1 MSVRKMLR
9 NATVL
14 GVSAAL
20 VFAGSTA
27 ANAAPKTV
35 EVSVI
40 SSTSGGLKPF
50 GDAYVAGLEW
60 GLNYFTKGT
69 MVVNNQKIVLTK
81 YDDGGLPDT
90 ATTHFKTAVGKKS
103 QIVVGTVSSG
113 VALALSPLA
122 AQNKVLYISGP
133 AKMFLITQKGSP
145 FANKYTF
152 RSGVQTEQDL
162 IPIKGAL
169 GNSVAGKRIVLFV
182 EDNVFGDAYISAA
195 PKLFPGATIIG
206 QKVTNTKSDYTA
218 DMLRLRQSNPDTVF
232 VAWSNTNT
240 ATAMWGAMRQQ
251 GILGNITV
259 VTGLANTAAYGAV
272 GPLTTFG
279 NLVFSSSYFP
289 GVSTNNIGNALR
301 ADYRKANPSAAPF
314 YGEDLF
320 TPDGVTAAQMVVRAL
335 SMKANKKTGTTSV
348 DAMVKGLEGWR
359 FTSMKGVTQIRKDD
373 HALIQPMYQS
383 RLERDGANWIPKLVK
398 LYPNAAPPLN

>member
-14 GVSAAL
+14 GVSVAL

-27 ANAAPKTV
+27 ANAAPKNV

-69 MVVNNQKIVLTK
+69 MVVNNQKIVVTK

-90 ATTHFKTAVGKKS
+90 AVTHFKTAVGKKS
-103 QIVVGTVSSG
+103 PIVVGTVSSG
-113 VALALSPLA
+113 VALALAPLA
-122 AQNKVLYISGP
+122 EQNKVLYISGP
-133 AKMFLITQKGSP
+133 AKMFLITQKGSQ
-145 FANKYTF
+145 FSNKYTF

-182 EDNVFGDAYISAA
+182 EDNAFGDAYISAA
-195 PKLFPGATIIG
+195 PKLFPGATVIG
-206 QKVTNTKSDYTA
+206 QKVTGTKSDYTS
-218 DMLRLRQSNPDTVF
+218 DVLRLRQSNPDTVF
-232 VAWSNTNT
+232 VAWSNT
-240 ATAMWGAMRQQ
+240 ATSLAMWTAMRQQ
-251 GILGNITV
+251 GILGNINI
-259 VTGLANTAAYGAV
+259 VTGLAQTSAY
-272 GPLTTFG
+272 PIFG
-279 NLVFSSSYFP
+279 QLLGDRNVIYSSSYFP
-289 GVSTNNIGNALR
+289 GASTNAIGNALR
-301 ADYRKANPSAAPF
+301 ADYRRANPNAAPF

-320 TPDGVTAAQMVVRAL
+320 TPDGVTAAQMIVRAL
-335 SMKANKKTGTTSV
+335 GMKANKKTGTTSV
-348 DAMVKGLEGWR
+348 NSMIKGLENWR

-373 HALIQPMYQS
+373 HALIQPMYQT
-383 RLERDGANWIPKLVK
+383 RLERDGANFIPKLVK

>member
-1 MSVRKMLR
+1 MLR

-27 ANAAPKTV
+27 ANAAPKNV

-50 GDAYVAGLEW
+50 GDAYVGGLEW

-81 YDDGGLPDT
+81 YDDGGSPDA
-90 ATTHFKTAVGKKS
+90 ATTHFKTAVGKGSK
-103 QIVVGTVSSG
+103 IVVGTISSA
-113 VALALSPLA
+113 VAPVLANLS
-122 AQNKVLYISGP
+122 AQNQVLYISGP
-133 AKMFLITQKGSP
+133 AKNFAITTKGSP
-145 FANKYTF
+145 VSNKYTF

-169 GNSVAGKRIVLFV
+169 GNSFVGKRIVLFV
-182 EDNVFGDAYISAA
+182 EDNAFGDAYISAA
-195 PKLFPGATIIG
+195 PKLFPGAVVVG
-206 QKVTNTKSDYTA
+206 QKVTGTKSDFTTDA
-218 DMLRLRQSNPDTVF
+218 LRLKQSNPDTVF
-232 VAWSNTNT
+232 VAWSNTGT
-240 ATAMWGAMRQQ
+240 SLAMWTALRQQ
-251 GILGNITV
+251 GILGVTPL
-259 VTGLANTAAYGAV
+259 VTGLANTGVYNVLGTLIGERNVIYSA
-272 GPLTTFG
+272 
-279 NLVFSSSYFP
+279 SYFP
-289 GVSTNNIGNALR
+289 GASSNSIATALA
-301 ADYRKANPSAAPF
+301 ADYRKANPTAAPF

-320 TPDGVTAAQMVVRAL
+320 TPDGVTAAQMIVRAL

-348 DAMVKGLEGWR
+348 NAMIKGLENWK
-359 FTSMKGVTQIRKDD
+359 FTSVKGITQVRKDD
-373 HALIQPMYQS
+373 HALIQPMYQV
-383 RLERDGANWIPKLVK
+383 RLQREGANFVPKLVK

>member
-1 MSVRKMLR
+1 
-9 NATVL
+9 
-14 GVSAAL
+14 
-20 VFAGSTA
+20 
-27 ANAAPKTV
+27 
-35 EVSVI
+35 
-40 SSTSGGLKPF
+40 
-50 GDAYVAGLEW
+50 
-60 GLNYFTKGT
+60 

-133 AKMFLITQKGSP
+133 AKMFLITQKGSQ
-145 FANKYTF
+145 FSNKYTF

-335 SMKANKKTGTTSV
+335 SMKANKKTRTTSV
-348 DAMVKGLEGWR
+348 NAMVKGLEGWR

>member
-1 MSVRKMLR
+1 MLR

-20 VFAGSTA
+20 VFASSTA

-81 YDDGGLPDT
+81 YDDGGDPAT

-103 QIVVGTVSSG
+103 QIVVGTVSSA
-113 VALALSPLA
+113 VALAFAPLA

-133 AKMFLITQKGSP
+133 AKMFLITQKGSQ
-145 FANKYTF
+145 FSNKYTF

-169 GNSVAGKRIVLFV
+169 GNNFVGKRIVLFV
-182 EDNVFGDAYISAA
+182 EDNAFGDAYISAA
-195 PKLFPGATIIG
+195 PKIFPGAIIVG
-206 QKVTNTKSDYTA
+206 QKVTGTKSDYTA
-218 DMLRLRQSNPDTVF
+218 DVLRLRESNPDTVF
-232 VAWSNTNT
+232 VAWSNT
-240 ATAMWGAMRQQ
+240 ATSLAMWTAMRQQ
-251 GILGNITV
+251 GVLGKTNI
-259 VTGLANTAAYGAV
+259 VTGLAQTAAY
-272 GPLTTFG
+272 PIFG
-279 NLVFSSSYFP
+279 QLLGDSKVIYSSSYFP
-289 GVSTNNIGNALR
+289 GASTNAIGTALR
-301 ADYRKANPSAAPF
+301 ADYQKANPTQAPF

-320 TPDGVTAAQMVVRAL
+320 TPDGVTAAQMIVRAL
-335 SMKANKKTGTTSV
+335 SMKTNKKTGKTSV
-348 DAMVKGLEGWR
+348 NSMIAGLEGWR
-359 FTSMKGVTQIRKDD
+359 FTSMKGITQIRKDD
-373 HALIQPMYQS
+373 HALIQPMYQT
-383 RLERDGANWIPKLVK
+383 RLVREGSNFIPKLVK

>member
-69 MVVNNQKIVLTK
+69 MVVNNQKIVVTK

-113 VALALSPLA
+113 VALALAPLA
-122 AQNKVLYISGP
+122 SQNKVLYISGP
-133 AKMFLITQKGSP
+133 SKMFLITQKGSP

-169 GNSVAGKRIVLFV
+169 GNNFAGKRIVLFV
-182 EDNVFGDAYISAA
+182 EDNAFGDAYISAA
-195 PKLFPGATIIG
+195 PKIFPGATIIG
-206 QKVTNTKSDYTA
+206 QKVTGTKSDYTA
-218 DMLRLRQSNPDTVF
+218 DVLRLRQSNPDTVF
-232 VAWSNTNT
+232 VAWSNT
-240 ATAMWGAMRQQ
+240 ATSLAMWTAMRQQ
-251 GILGNITV
+251 GILGNISI
-259 VTGLANTAAYGAV
+259 VTGLAQTAAY
-272 GPLTTFG
+272 PIFG
-279 NLVFSSSYFP
+279 QLLGDRNVIYSSSYFP
-289 GVSTNNIGNALR
+289 GASTNNIGNALR
-301 ADYRKANPSAAPF
+301 ADYRRANPTAAPF

-320 TPDGVTAAQMVVRAL
+320 TPDGVTAAQMIVRAL
-335 SMKANKKTGTTSV
+335 SMKANKKSRKTGV
-348 DAMVKGLEGWR
+348 NAMINGLEGWR

-373 HALIQPMYQS
+373 HALVQPMYQT
-383 RLERDGANWIPKLVK
+383 RLVREGANFIPKLVK
-398 LYPNAAPPLN
+398 LYPNAAPPQN

>member
-20 VFAGSTA
+20 VFASSTA

-81 YDDGGLPDT
+81 YDDGGDPAT

-103 QIVVGTVSSG
+103 QIVVGTVSSA
-113 VALALSPLA
+113 VALAFAPLA

-133 AKMFLITQKGSP
+133 AKMFLITQKGSQ
-145 FANKYTF
+145 FSNKYTF

-169 GNSVAGKRIVLFV
+169 GNNFVGKRIVLFV
-182 EDNVFGDAYISAA
+182 EDNAFGDAYISAA
-195 PKLFPGATIIG
+195 PKIFPGAIIVG
-206 QKVTNTKSDYTA
+206 QKVTGTKSDYTA
-218 DMLRLRQSNPDTVF
+218 DVLRLRESNPDTVF
-232 VAWSNTNT
+232 VAWSNT
-240 ATAMWGAMRQQ
+240 ATSLAMWTAMRQQ
-251 GILGNITV
+251 GVLGKTNI
-259 VTGLANTAAYGAV
+259 VTGLAQTAAY
-272 GPLTTFG
+272 PIFG
-279 NLVFSSSYFP
+279 QLLGDSKVIYSSSYFP
-289 GVSTNNIGNALR
+289 GASTNAIGTALR
-301 ADYRKANPSAAPF
+301 ADYQKANPTQAPF

-320 TPDGVTAAQMVVRAL
+320 TPDGVTAAQMIVRAL
-335 SMKANKKTGTTSV
+335 SMKTNKKTGKTSV
-348 DAMVKGLEGWR
+348 NSMIAGLEGWR
-359 FTSMKGVTQIRKDD
+359 FTSMKGITQIRKDD
-373 HALIQPMYQS
+373 HALIQPMYQT
-383 RLERDGANWIPKLVK
+383 RLVREGSNFIPKLVK